1 VSASRARFGG
11 IHKIHKGPL
20 REQVRA
26 QIRRLILT
34 NRLLPGQAIVID
46 QLSNDLGVSHTPVR
60 EALAML
66 QYDGLV
72 AMRPYENPRVAEV
85 DESDVREVWHMRLLL
100 EEWAIGRAALA
111 LSEETLDEIAVILDN
126 AYREAELGRY
136 DAHLESDIALHGLI
150 LEVTENKL
158 FKRLADLVNDQ
169 SIRIRWLVEAVGSR
183 EEILSII
190 DEHYALLAALRA
202 RDPDLARERLHAH
215 LETGMQRT
223 LTALAGMEAVGM

>member
-1 VSASRARFGG
+1 MSTSRVTFEG
-11 IHKIHKGPL
+11 IHKIQKGPL

-26 QIRRLILT
+26 QIKRLILT
-34 NRLLPGQAIVID
+34 NRLLPGQVIVID

-85 DESDVREVWHMRLLL
+85 DGSDVREVWHMRLMI
-100 EEWAIGRAALA
+100 EGWAICKAALT
-111 LSEETLDEIAVILDN
+111 LSEETLDEIAVTLDH

-150 LEVTENKL
+150 LEATENKL
-158 FKRLADLVNDQ
+158 FKRLADLVNNH
-169 SIRIRWLVEAVGSR
+169 STRIRWLVEAVGSR

-190 DEHYALLAALRA
+190 DEHYALLTALRA
-202 RDPDLARERLHAH
+202 RDPELARERLNAH

-223 LTALAGMEAVGM
+223 LAALAGM